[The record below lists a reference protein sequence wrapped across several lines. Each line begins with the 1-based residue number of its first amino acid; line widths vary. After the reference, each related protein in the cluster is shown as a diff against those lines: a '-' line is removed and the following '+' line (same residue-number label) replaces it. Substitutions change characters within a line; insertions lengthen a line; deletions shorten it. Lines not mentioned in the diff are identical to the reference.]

1 MAVATCLLFL
11 VEFELEL
18 MAACDPNCGLHPPL
32 CRGKL
37 LPICYD
43 CTSQGTFIQELPG
56 LQKKQ
61 AKRFKS

>member
-43 CTSQGTFIQELPG
+43 CTSQGTFIQELKHRTPI
-56 LQKKQ
+56 
-61 AKRFKS
+61 AWT